1 MLGVCAWVFRFHS
14 HLSAVLN
21 ADGIHAGGDGLCEST
36 STNEPSSCWLRCKP
50 LRVRR
55 ATRGRVCIYS
65 QAWRAMGFIQ
75 LVSQA
80 EKGRFTTGGVLENK
94 PKRHN
99 LTFWGMSKGCYA
111 DPHRVFPEL
120 GLSGDG
126 TVSATRQ
133 RPGRVAVSVSD
144 TCYVIQPVL
153 VLCSVF
159 GYPVELL

>member
-1 MLGVCAWVFRFHS
+1 MYLFTGLAGHGFHT
-14 HLSAVLN
+14 
-21 ADGIHAGGDGLCEST
+21 AGFT
-36 STNEPSSCWLRCKP
+36 
-50 LRVRR
+50 
-55 ATRGRVCIYS
+55 GRERPFHYGGGS
-65 QAWRAMGFIQ
+65 REQTQ
-75 LVSQA
+75 
-80 EKGRFTTGGVLENK
+80 TTQSYV
-94 PKRHN
+94 
-99 LTFWGMSKGCYA
+99 WGMSKGCYA